1 MSTLQ
6 SLVLNWIFLF
16 GLKSMKSFQD
26 LNYFS
31 ASELM
36 QLLIEFL
43 KVQDSQEFKK
53 KVRIVNG
60 ESGEIIQSNT
70 PFSIQNDLKKIFIFC

>member
-1 MSTLQ
+1 
-6 SLVLNWIFLF
+6 
-16 GLKSMKSFQD
+16 MKSFHN
-26 LNYFS
+26 LIYFS

-43 KVQDSQEFKK
+43 KVQDTQDFKK

>member
-16 GLKSMKSFQD
+16 GLKSINRFD
-26 LNYFS
+26 ILIYFS

-43 KVQDSQEFKK
+43 KVQDTQDFKK